1 MPSFKPEVNPA
12 SEFLEISSDFGNP
25 KEIVREAISNSFDA
39 GANEISASVLI
50 DKSTGEDELVISIE
64 DDGEGMTEKELRYF
78 FGLGFTNRVALDAYG
93 NKISEAIGEKGHG
106 TKIYFNS
113 RRIEVSTVRNGKQI
127 EAYLDNPKRE
137 LRKGNVPD
145 VTYEITS
152 SSAESGTKVTIRG
165 YNNNRRAGFSH
176 KELKDYIYWFTKFG
190 SFETAVGKKKPKNV
204 TLTLSGLG
212 GPPEEGEKLE
222 FGHPFP
228 KQVTDIRK
236 LRKLDYVEPLD
247 HYVARWCFPKEPL
260 IGMPGAHLDFVFY
273 IEGDKAKRT
282 YNEMIHEKWATW
294 LDGQYYV
301 GDRYGLWLC
310 RDYIPIERQN
320 SWVAEK
326 TEWTK
331 YHAFVNCQEFRL
343 TANRGDLGN
352 TPKETMD
359 AIEKTV
365 RSIFE
370 NRIKSTPKFQK
381 YRQELEREKTIRT
394 AKKEEEDFQSRR
406 KLALNKKVAKLGELE
421 LFEPR
426 QESGVFSIILQ
437 LLAVKP
443 ELFDFKVIDY
453 DTSLGYDLLVT
464 RDYALDLER
473 AAMNFVEMKYELKRD
488 FDHSFK
494 RLAAVICWD
503 TKLAN
508 EDEVRDIVG
517 AKRTMMITPPSDE
530 NSYTKYMLVS
540 ATEPHNIEVIVLKDF
555 LSERLELEFR
565 PRTGKISK

>member
-39 GANEISASVLI
+39 DANEISVSALI

-78 FGLGFTNRVALDAYG
+78 FGLGFTNRVVLDKYG

-127 EAYLDNPKRE
+127 EAYLDNPKSE
-137 LRKGNVPD
+137 LQKGNVPE
-145 VTYEITS
+145 VKYEITS
-152 SSAESGTKVTIRG
+152 SSAESGTKVTVRG
-165 YNNNRRAGFSH
+165 YNNNRRSGFGHS
-176 KELKDYIYWFTKFG
+176 ELEDYIYWFTKFG
-190 SFETAVGKKKPKNV
+190 SFETGVGKKKFKNV

-212 GPPEEGEKLE
+212 GPPEGEKLE

-236 LRKLDYVEPLD
+236 LRRLDKVEPLD
-247 HYVARWCFPKEPL
+247 HYVARWVFPKEPV
-260 IGMPGAHLDFVFY
+260 IGMPGVHLDFVFH

-282 YNEMIHEKWATW
+282 YNKMIHEKWAPW
-294 LDGQYYV
+294 LDGQYIV
-301 GDRYGLWLC
+301 ADRYGLWLSK
-310 RDYIPIERQN
+310 DYLPIERRN

-352 TPKETMD
+352 TPKEMMD
-359 AIEKTV
+359 AVEKTV

-370 NRIKSTPKFQK
+370 NRIKPTRKFQK
-381 YRQELEREKTIRT
+381 YRQELEREKIIRT
-394 AKKEEEDFQSRR
+394 AKKEEADFQRRR
-406 KLALNKKVAKLGELE
+406 KLALRKKVAKLGELE

-426 QESGVFSIILQ
+426 QESGVFSLILQ

-443 ELFDFKVIDY
+443 DLFGFKVIDY

-473 AAMNFVEMKYELKRD
+473 AAINFVEMKYELKRD

-540 ATEPHNIEVIVLKDF
+540 ATEPHNIDVIVLKDF
-555 LSERLELEFR
+555 LSERLKLEFR